1 VASRGRH
8 LSWVVFGVIGA
19 ACLLS
24 T

>member
-1 VASRGRH
+1 VASSGRH

>member
-8 LSWVVFGVIGA
+8 LSWVVFSVIAA

-24 T
+24 V